1 MSENGKIFTRGGS
14 TELGS
19 IDTPDTF
26 NYDLSSKKVR
36 IVWHFDAAGE
46 ARTFTV
52 AYRFRGLAV
61 AYDDVVDVNLR
72 VWGSNWSSPLGE
84 LAASITLPR
93 PAALTPS
100 YRVWGHPPSVNGVVT
115 RTRPAALLRA
125 VNIPSNQW
133 VEMRVVFP
141 RAAADLDRG
150 REGRGGQ
157 RPGADRQEG
166 GRRRGRLPARPRP
179 ARGREAARRPDA
191 PLPPPASASARRS

>member
-1 MSENGKIFTRGGS
+1 M
-14 TELGS
+14 
-19 IDTPDTF
+19 
-26 NYDLSSKKVR
+26 R
-36 IVWHFDAAGE
+36 IVWHFEAAGE

-72 VWGSNWSSPLGE
+72 VWGANWSSPLGE
-84 LAASITLPR
+84 LAASMTLPR
-93 PAALTPS
+93 PAPLTPS

-141 RAAADLDRG
+141 RRLLTSTAGAKVVA
-150 REGRGGQ
+150 GQ
-157 RPGADRQEG
+157 RPGADRREG

-179 ARGREAARRPDA
+179 ARGREAPRRPDG
-191 PLPPPASASARRS
+191 PLPPPDRHRPGGPVMLLVWFVYGRERKTGYDREYEQAPPTTSSPR